1 MPSSTS
7 SSNSSHTTAALVAAV
22 TATAVTASTVTYY
35 WTKRAEQR
43 KLHLLREEAL
53 KREAEIKAKTALARS
68 QTTGEPPGELLD
80 DVFIDRVFLWT
91 VEDLRQHFPSDPT
104 KPKIENTM
112 QCLTVLSKNHK
123 VQPSSHG
130 VTHYNKLITNH
141 ECIIGDVV
149 RKPNMPT
156 WSVAYVRAGP
166 RKYLHFDP
174 KQVNACIVTC
184 GGLCPGVSRNLVNA

>member
-1 MPSSTS
+1 V
-7 SSNSSHTTAALVAAV
+7 ALVAAV
-22 TATAVTASTVTYY
+22 TATAVTASTISHY
-35 WTKRAEQR
+35 WTKRSEER
-43 KLHLLREEAL
+43 KLRLLREEAL
-53 KREAEIKAKTALARS
+53 KREAEIKAKTALVRQ

-80 DVFIDRVFLWT
+80 DVTIDKIFLWT
-91 VEDLRQHFPSDPT
+91 VEDLRQHFPGDPT
-104 KPKIENTM
+104 KPRIENTM
-112 QCLTVLSKNHK
+112 QCLTVLQKNHK

-130 VTHYNKLITNH
+130 VTRYNKLITNH

-174 KQVNACIVTC
+174 QHVNACIVTC
-184 GGLCPGVSRNLVNA
+184 GGLCPGVCEKGVS